1 MDEKVAPKKTG
12 IIIAAV
18 STIVAAIVGVGAYF
32 SPYLT
37 LNNMKTATAN
47 RNANALSQEIDF
59 PSLRTSIKE
68 NIRIQ
73 VIKQMAATGVK
84 PIKGMSPE
92 LVAKMINPMVDKIL
106 TPEGLDDLM
115 QDKVPGAKVNLADIE
130 KNMADSDIKMGYES
144 PDRFV
149 VHFTG
154 KVDRTKAVS
163 VILKRNGLAWKLSGI
178 DISKV

>member
-1 MDEKVAPKKTG
+1 MEETTGNKKTV
-12 IIIAAV
+12 IIIASL
-18 STIVAAIVGVGAYF
+18 STLITAIMGGVTYF
-32 SPYLT
+32 APYLT

-59 PSLRTSIKE
+59 PSLRNSVKQNIKA
-68 NIRIQ
+68 Q
-73 VIKQMAATGVK
+73 VIKQMSATGAK
-84 PIKGMSPE
+84 PIEGLNPA
-92 LVAKMINPMVDKIL
+92 LVDKMVDPMVDRIL

-115 QDKVPGAKVNLADIE
+115 QDKVPGAKVNLPDLE

-144 PDRFV
+144 VDRFV

-163 VILKRNGLAWKLSGI
+163 VILKRSGLAWKLSGI

>member
-1 MDEKVAPKKTG
+1 MDEKIEPKKTG

-18 STIVAAIVGVGAYF
+18 STVVVALVGIGAYF

-59 PSLRTSIKE
+59 PSLRTSLKE
-68 NIRIQ
+68 NIKIQ
-73 VIKQMAATGVK
+73 VIKQMAATGAK
-84 PIKGMSPE
+84 PIQGVSPD
-92 LVAKMINPMVDKIL
+92 LIAKTIDPMVDKIL
-106 TPEGLDDLM
+106 TPEGLDNLM
-115 QDKVPGAKVNLADIE
+115 QDKVPGARVNLPDLE

-144 PDRFV
+144 ADRFV

-154 KVDRTKAVS
+154 KIDRTKAVS
-163 VILKRNGLAWKLSGI
+163 VILKRNGLAWKLAGI